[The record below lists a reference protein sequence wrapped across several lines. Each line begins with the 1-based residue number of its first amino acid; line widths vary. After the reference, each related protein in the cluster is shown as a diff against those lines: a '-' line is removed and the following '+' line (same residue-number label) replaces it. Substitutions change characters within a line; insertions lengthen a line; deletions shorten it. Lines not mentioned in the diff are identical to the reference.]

1 MATRKPAASTLLKK
15 AQEDIAKLTKELES
29 AKSNQKYSS
38 DRAADLNKEVEE
50 LHAFFDVLPN
60 AIARKDPE
68 QYTTRSAMTRMA
80 AWLATK

>member
-1 MATRKPAASTLLKK
+1 MKK
-15 AQEDIAKLTKELES
+15 AQEDIARLTKELEQT
-29 AKSNQKYSS
+29 KSNYKYSS
-38 DRAADLNKEVEE
+38 DRVAELNKEVEE

-60 AIARKDPE
+60 ATPRKDPE

>member
-1 MATRKPAASTLLKK
+1 MAARKPAVSTLLKK

-29 AKSNQKYSS
+29 AKSSQKYSS
-38 DRAADLNKEVEE
+38 DRANDLNKEVEE

-60 AIARKDPE
+60 SIARKDPE
-68 QYTTRSAMTRMA
+68 QYATRSAMTRMA

>member
-29 AKSNQKYSS
+29 SKASHKYHS
-38 DRAADLNKEVEE
+38 DRATELNKEVEE

-60 AIARKDPE
+60 SIVRKDPE
-68 QYTTRSAMTRMA
+68 SYTTRSAMTRMA

>member
-29 AKSNQKYSS
+29 AKSSQKYSS

-60 AIARKDPE
+60 SIPRKDPE
-68 QYTTRSAMTRMA
+68 QYVQRSAMTRMA